1 MSSELANELFEQFR
15 AIPIFDTHSHI
26 DPFAPTAKSLDDL
39 LNYHYFTELAHS
51 AGLPIAAIATD
62 VDPRERCRAILS
74 QFAYLEN
81 TSAYSW
87 MLEIARKQF
96 GFAGD
101 TLRDSDADSLFDA
114 AATRCS
120 RPDWTDE
127 VVRNTNL
134 ECVFL
139 TNSFDD
145 RLTGFDSRLFVPC
158 LRTDDLVFH
167 SHMAQ
172 TRTRWQSATGTS
184 MESISDIRAG
194 LRVIFERFVAAGARA
209 CAISLP
215 PGFRP
220 EPANSFAHCDRALL
234 AGQSSPE
241 LSAQLFWLLA
251 EHCREFCLPFDLMI
265 GVNRQVY
272 PAGVFQG
279 QDLFDCR
286 CSLIEYAQ
294 LFNAFPEV
302 TFPVSVLTSGPVN
315 QELVS
320 YSWIFPN
327 VLPHGHWWYSNVP
340 AYIEPDLRAR
350 LGGVPNN
357 KLLGYYS
364 DAYKLEFI
372 LPKYNMYRR
381 LLADTLA
388 RDFVEPRR
396 LNVERALGLGRAIL
410 RGNGERVFG
419 RPA

>member
-1 MSSELANELFEQFR
+1 MSKTMANELFEQLKAF
-15 AIPIFDTHSHI
+15 PIFDTHSHI
-26 DPFAPTAKSLDDL
+26 DPFAPSAKSLDDL
-39 LNYHYFTELAHS
+39 LNYHYFTELVHS
-51 AGLPIAAIATD
+51 AGLPKAQIASD

-74 QFAYLEN
+74 QFVHLEN
-81 TSAYSW
+81 SSAYTW
-87 MLEIARKQF
+87 MLEIAREQF
-96 GFAGD
+96 GFDGNS
-101 TLRDSDADSLFDA
+101 LRDSDTDALFDA
-114 AATRCS
+114 AADCCS
-120 RPDWTDE
+120 RLDWTDE

-158 LRTDDLVFH
+158 LRTDDIVFQ
-167 SHMAQ
+167 SHLSP
-172 TRTRWQSATGTS
+172 TRSRWQTTTGTS
-184 MESISDIRAG
+184 MNSIQDIRAG
-194 LRVIFERFVAAGARA
+194 LRNIFERFVAAGARA

-220 EPANSFAHCDRALL
+220 APSTSEVEFDRVL
-234 AGQSSPE
+234 AAGRSSTE
-241 LSAQLFWLLA
+241 LSAHLFWILA
-251 EHCREFCLPFDLMI
+251 EHCREFGLPFDLMI

-272 PAGVFQG
+272 RAGVHQG

-286 CSLIEYAQ
+286 CSLIDYAP

-302 TFPVSVLTSGPVN
+302 TFPISVLTSGPAN

-327 VLPHGHWWYSNVP
+327 VLPHGHWWYSNIP

-350 LGGVPNN
+350 LGGVPSN

-381 LLADTLA
+381 ILADKLA

-396 LNVERALGLGRAIL
+396 ISVERALELGRAIL

-419 RPA
+419 RRA